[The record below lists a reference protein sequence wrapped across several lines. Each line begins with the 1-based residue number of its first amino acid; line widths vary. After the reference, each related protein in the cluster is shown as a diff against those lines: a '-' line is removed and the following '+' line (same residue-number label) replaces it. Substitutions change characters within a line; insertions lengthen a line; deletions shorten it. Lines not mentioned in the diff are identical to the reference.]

1 MFLNKFN
8 TTILLLSLLIFSSC
22 TEKKKPCKL
31 GNPVSL
37 FSAETAGIKDHSFTV
52 EEFNSIEKIKIDSIF
67 PSAIEKDGNTL
78 FIPIE
83 LTILQSGCEEITQEI
98 RIEFFDK
105 IDPMPKT
112 YPAPDCADLVAEI
125 FRKLSVSSPNAIA
138 LGELGKAIFNKIYEF
153 EYGNAIKLQKGFSLQ
168 IDKIHS
174 SESTLVTVIFKQA

>member
-1 MFLNKFN
+1 MFLYKIN
-8 TTILLLSLLIFSSC
+8 TILLLLSLLTLASC

-31 GNPVSL
+31 GKPISL
-37 FSAETAGIKDHSFTV
+37 FSSESIGIKEHSFTV
-52 EEFNSIEKIKIDSIF
+52 EAYNSIEKMKIDSIF
-67 PSAIEKDGNTL
+67 PSAIEKDGNTI

-105 IDPMPKT
+105 IDPMPKNYT
-112 YPAPDCADLVAEI
+112 APDCADLIAEI

-138 LGELGKAIFNKIYEF
+138 LGELGKAIFNKINAF